1 MQLLIADDIMLLRY
15 NSLMMYVQS
24 KVNCVQLRVFF
35 VR

>member
-24 KVNCVQLRVFF
+24 
-35 VR
+35 